1 MFICRYDQVAGLHC
15 RRLHSSVPDEWR
27 FSVISRVPVTASL
40 AWPNAR
46 LRDRVK
52 GRNNRWQ
59 HRLIENTQL
68 APSEQTLTP
77 ECGWKGGDKS
87 GSSACKQSR
96 SDRQGDEFVPN
107 YTKRIDNDRPS
118 HGRPMR
124 SSRCHWFV
132 FRGGLSAPF
141 PYAPGR
147 PTRGK

>member
-1 MFICRYDQVAGLHC
+1 MFICRYDQGVGPHC
-15 RRLHSSVPDEWR
+15 RRLHSSVPDVWR

-40 AWPNAR
+40 AWPNTPSAR
-46 LRDRVK
+46 WSE

-87 GSSACKQSR
+87 GSSACNKSR

-107 YTKRIDNDRPS
+107 YTKT
-118 HGRPMR
+118 G
-124 SSRCHWFV
+124 
-132 FRGGLSAPF
+132 
-141 PYAPGR
+141 
-147 PTRGK
+147 